1 MNGIDVPL
9 IKETDDNRDNRI
21 HGSLLALDELLRVG
35 NIYWERQNDLLIQ
48 RFQWD
53 QSHTS
58 VVRIYSN
65 SLVF

>member
-9 IKETDDNRDNRI
+9 IKEIDANRDDRI

-35 NIYWERQNDLLIQ
+35 NIHWERQNDLLIQ

-58 VVRIYSN
+58 VVRIRSN
-65 SLVF
+65 YY